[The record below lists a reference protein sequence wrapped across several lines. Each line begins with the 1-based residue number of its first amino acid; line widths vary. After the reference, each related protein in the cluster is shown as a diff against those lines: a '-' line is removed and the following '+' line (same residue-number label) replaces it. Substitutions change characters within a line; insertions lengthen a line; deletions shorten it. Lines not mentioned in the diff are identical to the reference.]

1 MGRAGAADELGHA
14 DTTVTGR
21 TAKREVGQVAC
32 FRKTR
37 EGRLMPLLASV
48 EWGTVPDWVA
58 VIGTTAA
65 FMARAV
71 DDHQDPPGGER
82 AANPLQRDG
91 ISRHATTPNAKVRD
105 AIKALPLDPR

>member
-1 MGRAGAADELGHA
+1 MGHA
-14 DTTVTGR
+14 DNHGHWR
-21 TAKREVGQVAC
+21 TAKREAGQVAC
-32 FRKTR
+32 FRETR
-37 EGRLMPLLASV
+37 EGRLMPLLAGV

-71 DDHQDPPGGER
+71 DDHQDPPGGEQ

-105 AIKALPLDPR
+105 AIKALPLVPR